1 MKAQICLLVA
11 LLIPLYG
18 HTTTDYKSSSAATT
32 PLIHDRT
39 ITFTGTAR
47 LLNKPGSPIYTENHH
62 VVLGRTD
69 LPVYKEVKSTYSS
82 PDGTI
87 FAELKSN
94 FERSPTVP
102 EIDFH
107 DQRFNYREFTKFE
120 TSDKLIIERTKQNAK
135 KSTKIK
141 VERNH
146 LLGQAFH
153 NFIVLNFEQLA
164 NEKTSKNTQLD
175 FKFILPSLLTDYR
188 FSITVDS
195 FDDLTITFM
204 TKPSSLF
211 LAVLADP
218 IRVTYDRKTKK
229 LLRYQGLSNLD
240 SPEGS
245 SQLVDIQY
253 KYLESEDLFSAR

>member
-1 MKAQICLLVA
+1 MKTQICLLVA
-11 LLIPLYG
+11 FLIPLSA
-18 HTTTDYKSSSAATT
+18 HSTADYKNSGAPTTHSSVNN
-32 PLIHDRT
+32 RMM
-39 ITFTGTAR
+39 TFTGTAR
-47 LLNKPGSPIYTENHH
+47 LLKKPGAPLYKETHRVILEQ
-62 VVLGRTD
+62 TD
-69 LPVYKEVKSTYSS
+69 LPVYKQVKSTYSA
-82 PDGTI
+82 PDGTV

-94 FERSPTVP
+94 FEQNTNVP

-120 TSDKLIIERTKQNAK
+120 TPNKLIVERTKQDTK
-135 KSTKIK
+135 KSTEIKI
-141 VERNH
+141 ESNH

-153 NFIVLNFEQLA
+153 NFIVLNFEQLK
-164 NEKTSKNTQLD
+164 NEKTSQNIQLD

-195 FDDLTITFM
+195 FDDSTITFM
-204 TKPSSLF
+204 TKPSSIF

-218 IRVTYDRKTKK
+218 IRVTYDRKTKR

-240 SPEGS
+240 SSDGS

-253 KYLESEDLFSAR
+253 EYLEPVRS